1 MPTIKKY
8 IIKPDNVK
16 NPFQMRAT
24 SPAKYKQDL
33 AIVKAPNVIEGGKP
47 SYSGQG
53 TSTSASSAVDINAY
67 SQGGIPSDFATSGST
82 TDKTT
87 KKTGGMSPEE
97 FSKLSSGEQWKIINA
112 KPTSSQ
118 TGKQARQ
125 ESRGSR
131 VQKNRK
137 IQDNRNYIKDNN
149 GNVTGRHGLIKRI
162 GMGIKTVFNHNSP
175 LNKKEKLKDP
185 KKGNVKHAA
194 FKMPIEI
201 TSAMSRDPE
210 TNRLIHNNKSQAM
223 FETHIDN
230 IKNPQHYVDQGMSN
244 KNANIE
250 AMKNNDY
257 FYSVGDS
264 IQNQQGRY
272 NNPSFIQT
280 MQSNIGEDYTNDI
293 PMSGAADF
301 LGIQSSLE
309 DKNELGPFGE
319 MNINKIVEGHTGD
332 PIESLEWSGKERD
345 AKEGNYI
352 GHKKSKFDSMFEDM
366 GMGGDM
372 MDRIN
377 KLKNRKNNSPGNYNS
392 PLKYS
397 IANPF
402 SPNQQGI
409 IGQVYNPNGND
420 ISQFEDGQAFNKFA
434 SNPNTL
440 NEPPIPTEAQTTM
453 NDLQM
458 ENEPMGAFGDDLTGA
473 MNNNVGLPPEQGMGS
488 TRGFV
493 PQLSRKE
500 RRQQRRS
507 DRRDA
512 RREQGTGLR
521 NFMTRAVTGGMLG
534 YNGPGNEDRQYR
546 RTGTR
551 PFGS

>member
-8 IIKPDNVK
+8 IIKPNNVK

-53 TSTSASSAVDINAY
+53 TSTSASSAVDIGAY
-67 SQGGIPSDFATSGST
+67 SQGGIRSDFATSGST

-112 KPTSSQ
+112 KPASSQ

-125 ESRGSR
+125 QSRGSR
-131 VQKNRK
+131 VEKNRK

-149 GNVTGRHGLIKRI
+149 GNVTGRHGLMKRI

-175 LNKKEKLKDP
+175 LNKEEKLKDP

-223 FETHIDN
+223 FDTHMDN

-301 LGIQSSLE
+301 LRIQSSIE
-309 DKNELGPFGE
+309 DKNENPFGE
-319 MNINKIVEGHTGD
+319 MNINKIVEGYTGD
-332 PIESLEWSGKERD
+332 PIESLEFSGKEMD
-345 AKEGNYI
+345 AQEGNYI
-352 GHKKSKFDSMFEDM
+352 GHKKSQFDSMLEEM

-372 MDRIN
+372 MDRMD

-397 IANPF
+397 IANPI
-402 SPNQQGI
+402 SPNQQAI

-440 NEPPIPTEAQTTM
+440 NEPLIPTEAQTTM

-458 ENEPMGAFGDDLTGA
+458 ENEPMNVFGENLPGAL
-473 MNNNVGLPPEQGMGS
+473 NP
-488 TRGFV
+488 
-493 PQLSRKE
+493 
-500 RRQQRRS
+500 RQQRKA
-507 DRRDA
+507 DRRS
-512 RREQGTGLR
+512 RRADRRANRQGGFR
-521 NFMTRAVTGGMLG
+521 NFVRQSVGGALTGIMPI
-534 YNGPGNEDRQYR
+534 N
-546 RTGTR
+546 
-551 PFGS
+551 